1 MPKDVETFSNRFAEL
16 LQHRGMNQTQAAR
29 VLGCSSGFISD
40 LIHDVKRPGLDF
52 LERLQAEFD
61 VSLDWLVGGRGLPE
75 APRPIDLTTHRLIV
89 GAVEVVRAGL
99 LENDTDALLMVEELL
114 REGNRVETLTRK
126 QVSAL
131 QAWATRSET
140 ALLAPSIHNT
150 NLNVQ
155 STRARVMSAI
165 TISMALFQS
174 RRVSGKAGDD
184 ADSNRRSPKSSP
196 EKVVLPRLIMNVGES
211 VRSAGRD
218 YYDGGIFDQRGQN
231 RDE

>member
-1 MPKDVETFSNRFAEL
+1 M
-16 LQHRGMNQTQAAR
+16 
-29 VLGCSSGFISD
+29 
-40 LIHDVKRPGLDF
+40 
-52 LERLQAEFD
+52 
-61 VSLDWLVGGRGLPE
+61 PE
-75 APRPIDLTTHRLIV
+75 APRPIDLKTHRLIV
-89 GAVEVVRAGL
+89 GAVEVVRAAL
-99 LENDTDALLMVEELL
+99 FENDAAALLIVEELL
-114 REGNRVETLTRK
+114 REGNRVDALTRK

-150 NLNVQ
+150 NLNVR

-174 RRVSGKAGDD
+174 RRISSDAGDD
-184 ADSNRRSPKSSP
+184 VDSDRRSQKSSP
-196 EKVVLPRLIMNVGES
+196 EKVPLPRLIMNVGGS

-218 YYDGGIFDQRGQN
+218 YYEGGTFDQRGRN